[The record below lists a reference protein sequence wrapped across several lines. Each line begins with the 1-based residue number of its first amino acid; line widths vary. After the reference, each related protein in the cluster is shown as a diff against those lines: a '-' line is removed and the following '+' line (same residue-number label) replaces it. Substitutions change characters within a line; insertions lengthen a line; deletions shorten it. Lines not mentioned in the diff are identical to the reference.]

1 MRSDAGDARIFVNVE
16 LDEETGLYYYGARYL
31 DPKYSRW
38 LSTDPALGE
47 YMAGTSAGEGG
58 VYNTVNL
65 NVYHYAGYS
74 QRSFELYNPVKY
86 VDPTGCDDLY
96 YDENGNYLTTAN
108 SETSNIYMT
117 KDQVNTLVGTQSDFE
132 KMTAALYG
140 EATNDL
146 DEMQAIGDVI
156 MNRAEYAN
164 TSANTEI
171 EKDGQVNGY
180 NASSRKTVTDNRL
193 LNSDSKLNN
202 ARNAAMSTILG
213 TSRGKSNGA
222 YYWDGKD
229 IQTNKHRTKWGI
241 HYTNSAHDI
250 YGTGDS
256 KVGPFQ
262 AYWYPSGAKC
272 GAPWDHKLDS
282 TAAYGGTIFWK
293 LNPHYQNVTGSKA
306 YE

>member
-1 MRSDAGDARIFVNVE
+1 
-16 LDEETGLYYYGARYL
+16 
-31 DPKYSRW
+31 
-38 LSTDPALGE
+38 
-47 YMAGTSAGEGG
+47 MAGTSAGEGG

-180 NASSRKTVTDNRL
+180 NASSRKTVTDNLL

>member
-1 MRSDAGDARIFVNVE
+1 M
-16 LDEETGLYYYGARYL
+16 
-31 DPKYSRW
+31 
-38 LSTDPALGE
+38 
-47 YMAGTSAGEGG
+47 
-58 VYNTVNL
+58 
-65 NVYHYAGYS
+65 
-74 QRSFELYNPVKY
+74 
-86 VDPTGCDDLY
+86 DPTGCDDLY
-96 YDENGNYLTTAN
+96 YDANGQYLNTVA
-108 SETSNIYMT
+108 SETTNIYMT
-117 KDQVNTLVGTQSDFE
+117 NNKTHSLVGTQSDFE
-132 KMTAALYG
+132 EMTAALYG
-140 EATNDL
+140 EATNNL

-164 TSANTEI
+164 TSANIEI
-171 EKDGQVNGY
+171 EKEDQVNGY
-180 NASSRKTVTDNRL
+180 NPSSQKATSDGRAS
-193 LNSDSKLNN
+193 NSDSKLNN
-202 ARNAAMSTILG
+202 ARNAAMSTMMG

-229 IQTNKHRTKWGI
+229 MQTNKHRTKWGI

-262 AYWYPSGAKC
+262 AYWKPSGAKR

>member
-1 MRSDAGDARIFVNVE
+1 LNHIKCVDT
-16 LDEETGLYYYGARYL
+16 ETGLYYYGARYL

-38 LSTDPALGE
+38 LSGDPAVNDYIPKAPIDDDAKKHNENLPG
-47 YMAGTSAGEGG
+47 MGG
-58 VYNTVNL
+58 VFNVVNL
-65 NVYHYAGYS
+65 HLYHYAGN
-74 QRSFELYNPVKY
+74 NPVKY

-262 AYWYPSGAKC
+262 AYWKPSGAKR

>member
-1 MRSDAGDARIFVNVE
+1 
-16 LDEETGLYYYGARYL
+16 
-31 DPKYSRW
+31 
-38 LSTDPALGE
+38 
-47 YMAGTSAGEGG
+47 MAGSSVGEGG
-58 VYNTVNL
+58 IYNTVNL
-65 NVYHYAGYS
+65 SVYHYAGN
-74 QRSFELYNPVKY
+74 NPVKY

-180 NASSRKTVTDNRL
+180 NASSRKTVTDNLL